1 MHSRNLG
8 PAKTIASSVYH
19 LAIWKQVRVSE
30 IMEAE
35 CGPELRNAFPFQKK
49 TRLLVMSK

>member
-19 LAIWKQVRVSE
+19 LASWKQVRVSE

-35 CGPELRNAFPFQKK
+35 CWPELRNAFPFQK